1 MNQPYTEF
9 SINRYEHNSL
19 NFRSRRQEMMK
30 IGYENIVLLHRI
42 LSKNGEYDVLK
53 WEKDFRRHLNYRQ
66 NILKFPHNWRQLLA
80 KEDEERIVYRK
91 KLQRLTELKKR
102 YADATDPVKNVLKV
116 AKNNKEVKKNVDR
129 RKVVSKSNF
138 NKGSDKMDKTKKFHD
153 NSEYTEERTD
163 VDEENIINE
172 ESDDYESDK
181 ERIVSDGEVSSSE
194 EDILDR
200 LIGSLMEGNDN
211 GICDSSRKC
220 RNKQKPKTPV
230 YQINSNKNYKFKKFI
245 KPNRN
250 KI

>member
-1 MNQPYTEF
+1 MNYTYF
-9 SINRYEHNSL
+9 PAKPTSSLYLQRRYQIKQHEEHL
-19 NFRSRRQEMMK
+19 
-30 IGYENIVLLHRI
+30 
-42 LSKNGEYDVLK
+42 
-53 WEKDFRRHLNYRQ
+53 
-66 NILKFPHNWRQLLA
+66 
-80 KEDEERIVYRK
+80 ERIRNAKSVVDNKPPATFWHTRLNLK
-91 KLQRLTELKKR
+91 KLQ
-102 YADATDPVKNVLKV
+102 PVKNVLKV